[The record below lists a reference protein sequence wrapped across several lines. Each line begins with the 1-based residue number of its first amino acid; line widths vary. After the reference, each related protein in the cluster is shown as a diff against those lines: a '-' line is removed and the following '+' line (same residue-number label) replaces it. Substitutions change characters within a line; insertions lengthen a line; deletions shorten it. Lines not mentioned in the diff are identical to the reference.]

1 MLFFVATLLVAAAIT
16 GGRLL
21 FVKEAFDFGRFVER
35 TIVTWLIVMAVV
47 LVLFF
52 GWCFLALN
60 SYHGP
65 WN

>member
-1 MLFFVATLLVAAAIT
+1 MLFFLVTLLVAAAIT

-21 FVKEAFDFGRFVER
+21 FVKETFDLGKFFAR

-60 SYHGP
+60 SASFH
-65 WN
+65 